1 MKILMISIDKDL
13 FDENSEMRQR
23 IIEYGNL
30 TEELHVIVFNRYKLG
45 EAVGTDMILA
55 SSKVFIYPTDSDS
68 KFSYISDAKKI
79 TKKILKTHSHGL
91 DLVTA
96 QDPFMTGWVGYKIAK
111 KFKIPLQIQIHTDFL
126 SPYFKKES
134 LLNRI
139 RVLIAKFIIP
149 KASCIRVVSE
159 RIKNSLLARGYWLVP
174 EKIVVLPIF
183 VDIGKIKNTS
193 ISIDLHKKYSQF
205 DFIILMASRF
215 TKEKNIKIAISAIN
229 EIIKEYPKTGLI
241 IVGVGPEENNLKLK
255 IKNLKLL
262 NNVIIEPWN
271 NDLISYYKTADLFL
285 LTSNYE
291 GYGRTII
298 EAAAAGCK
306 IVSSNVGIA
315 DEVLDNNT
323 IFQEGNEKELK
334 EKIIK
339 AIKGEIMPPKLFIFQ
354 TKEGY
359 LNEHKKSWE
368 MCGHF
373 RREDSDSYF

>member
-1 MKILMISIDKDL
+1 MISIDKDL

-241 IVGVGPEENNLKLK
+241 IVGVGPEENNLKFK

-315 DEVLDNNT
+315 DEVLNNNT

-339 AIKGEIMPPKLFIFQ
+339 AIKGEIMPPKLLIFQ

>member
-241 IVGVGPEENNLKLK
+241 IVGVGPEENNLKFK

-315 DEVLDNNT
+315 DEVLNNNT

-339 AIKGEIMPPKLFIFQ
+339 AIKGEIMPPKLLIFQ